1 MGVRTMSLQTR
12 DIAQHKSSKRIEAL
26 MARHA
31 DLERQ
36 IHAEMKR
43 PGTSETLIRQLK
55 SRKLRVKEE
64 IEEVH
69 NGTSG

>member
-1 MGVRTMSLQTR
+1 MGVRTMSLNTR
-12 DIAQHKSSKRIEAL
+12 ENAQHKAANRLEAL

-36 IHAEMKR
+36 IHTEMKR
-43 PGTSETLIRQLK
+43 PAMSETMIRQLK
-55 SRKLRVKEE
+55 ARKLRVKEE

-69 NGTSG
+69 SGTSG